1 MPEDTQLRVDHWL
14 HQNQASASVVV
25 ALNQMLNDGECLD
38 VINGELLIFDSQ
50 GGSQT
55 ALERFPD
62 FQDLLQ
68 KKSTATALQ
77 LHLEGRPL
85 PKYHA
90 PEQRQAEQTFDAKQ
104 AIANSMLLTRVSA
117 ANV

>member
-85 PKYHA
+85 PRYVA
-90 PEQRQAEQTFDAKQ
+90 PTPYQDIQPLDAKQ
-104 AIANSMLLTRVSA
+104 AIANSMTLTRVSA
-117 ANV
+117 PDV

>member
-1 MPEDTQLRVDHWL
+1 MTEQSDRVTHWL
-14 HQNQASASVVV
+14 HQTAVPPKVIDAISK
-25 ALNQMLNDGECLD
+25 MLSPAESLD
-38 VINGELLIFDSQ
+38 VVDGELLVFGNEGVSQ
-50 GGSQT
+50 LAS
-55 ALERFPD
+55 ARFPD
-62 FQDLLQ
+62 MADLLA
-68 KKSTATALQ
+68 KGSIKTALQ